1 MINKAK
7 AISRKTNKI
16 QPHSLLVPTHKL
28 DHGVERL
35 PGGDIAADHELDQR
49 LAQPAAVAQAVHP
62 RQAGVGR
69 RQLREGGYY
78 MGSLMGLSD
87 L

>member
-1 MINKAK
+1 M
-7 AISRKTNKI
+7 
-16 QPHSLLVPTHKL
+16 
-28 DHGVERL
+28 ERL
-35 PGGDIAADHELDQR
+35 PGGHIAADHEVDQR

-69 RQLREGGYY
+69 CQLREGGYY

-87 L
+87 LWFSVFHGCIKLLNILNFAQLNRNERVS